1 MMHIQKQAVEPSSE
15 VLYEVF
21 KRGKYNLSPR
31 DFKRLERKNRA
42 SKTVKKI
49 ATFFGVSLAFA
60 YVNMMNISTSVSGAE
75 LQANVSSSEVQKSRS
90 NSNGVSH
97 ETQKIVPVYANIYK
111 NGKLNNSH
119 VWLGEIVFDGSKIDG
134 SQLHYP
140 RIKGAHMTSTPQ
152 IPESW
157 SKSDIINMN
166 LQFVSNPVSHEI
178 NNSEKAHV
186 REVSHETNNSEKA
199 HVREVS
205 HETNF
210 PDHESHITKAE
221 GEYLD
226 AHPSKKLECY
236 KYARARYEAL
246 VESGYMK
253 PINKDI
259 DENGDLK
266 KANDSEV
273 SHGTNNSKKA
283 NDPEVSHGTN
293 NPKKANDLKVSHG
306 TNLAAI
312 LLAIPFL
319 GVGIGMIAEGIK
331 HMK

>member
-1 MMHIQKQAVEPSSE
+1 MMHIQKQVVEPSSE

-21 KRGKYNLSPR
+21 KRGEYNLSPK

-42 SKTVKKI
+42 SKVIKKI
-49 ATFFGVSLAFA
+49 GTFFGVSLALA
-60 YVNMMNISTSVSGAE
+60 YVNLMNISSSVSGAE

-90 NSNGVSH
+90 NSNSVSH

-111 NGKLNNSH
+111 DGRLRNSH
-119 VWLGEIVFDGSKIDG
+119 VYLGKIVFDGSKIDG
-134 SQLHYP
+134 SQLYYP
-140 RIKGAHMTSTPQ
+140 QIKGAHMTSTPQ

-166 LQFVSNPVSHEI
+166 LQFVSDPVSRGT
-178 NNSEKAHV
+178 NDLKKAYG
-186 REVSHETNNSEKA
+186 REVSHETNLS
-199 HVREVS
+199 
-205 HETNF
+205 
-210 PDHESHITKAE
+210 DHESHITKAE

-236 KYARARYEAL
+236 KYSRARYEAL

-253 PINKDI
+253 PIDK
-259 DENGDLK
+259 NG
-266 KANDSEV
+266 NSNSEGV

-283 NDPEVSHGTN
+283 NDP
-293 NPKKANDLKVSHG
+293 KVSHG
-306 TNLAAI
+306 TNLATI
-312 LLAIPFL
+312 LLLIPFL
-319 GVGIGMIAEGIK
+319 GVGIGMIVGGIK

>member
-1 MMHIQKQAVEPSSE
+1 MFHIQKQAVQPSSE

-31 DFKRLERKNRA
+31 DLKRLECKNRA
-42 SKTVKKI
+42 SKAVKKI
-49 ATFFGVSLAFA
+49 ATFFGVSFA
-60 YVNMMNISTSVSGAE
+60 LTYVNMMNISTSVSGAE
-75 LQANVSSSEVQKSRS
+75 SQANVSSSEVQKSRS
-90 NSNGVSH
+90 NSNSVSH

-111 NGKLNNSH
+111 NGKLINSH
-119 VWLGEIVFDGSKIDG
+119 VYLGKIVFNGSKIDG
-134 SQLHYP
+134 SQLYYP

-166 LQFVSNPVSHEI
+166 LQFVSNPVSHG
-178 NNSEKAHV
+178 
-186 REVSHETNNSEKA
+186 TNNSEKA

-205 HETNF
+205 HGTNNSEKAHVREVSRGTNL
-210 PDHESHITKAE
+210 PNHESPITKAE

-246 VESGYMK
+246 VASGYMK

-259 DENGDLK
+259 DENGNPK
-266 KANDSEV
+266 V

-293 NPKKANDLKVSHG
+293 LGV
-306 TNLAAI
+306 I

-331 HMK
+331 HLK

>member
-1 MMHIQKQAVEPSSE
+1 MIHIQKQAVKPSSE

-21 KRGKYNLSPR
+21 KRGEYNLSPQ
-31 DFKRLERKNRA
+31 DLKRLELKNRA
-42 SKTVKKI
+42 SKAVKKI
-49 ATFFGVSLAFA
+49 AALFGVSFAFA

-90 NSNGVSH
+90 NSNSVSH

-111 NGKLNNSH
+111 NGKLINSH
-119 VWLGEIVFDGSKIDG
+119 VFLGKIVFDGFKIDG
-134 SQLHYP
+134 SQLYYP
-140 RIKGAHMTSTPQ
+140 QIKGAHMTSTPQ

-157 SKSDIINMN
+157 SKSDVINMN
-166 LQFVSNPVSHEI
+166 LQFVSNPVSHGT
-178 NNSEKAHV
+178 NNSKKACV
-186 REVSHETNNSEKA
+186 REVSHETNL
-199 HVREVS
+199 
-205 HETNF
+205 

-253 PINKDI
+253 PIDA
-259 DENGDLK
+259 DGNGDSK
-266 KANDSEV
+266 KANNPHV
-273 SHGTNNSKKA
+273 SHGTNNSKKV
-283 NDPEVSHGTN
+283 NDLDVSHGTN
-293 NPKKANDLKVSHG
+293 NLKKANDPDVSHG
-306 TNLAAI
+306 TNLSAI

-319 GVGIGMIAEGIK
+319 GVGIGMIVLGIK

>member
-1 MMHIQKQAVEPSSE
+1 MIHIQKQAVKPSSE

-21 KRGKYNLSPR
+21 KRGEYNLSPK
-31 DFKRLERKNRA
+31 DLKRLELKNRA
-42 SKTVKKI
+42 SKVVKKI
-49 ATFFGVSLAFA
+49 AALFGVSFAFA

-90 NSNGVSH
+90 NSNSVSH
-97 ETQKIVPVYANIYK
+97 EIQKIVPVYANIYK
-111 NGKLNNSH
+111 NGELINSH
-119 VWLGEIVFDGSKIDG
+119 VYLGKIAFDGPKIDG
-134 SQLHYP
+134 SQLYYP
-140 RIKGAHMTSTPQ
+140 QIKGAHMTSTPQ

-166 LQFVSNPVSHEI
+166 LQFVSNPVSHGT
-178 NNSEKAHV
+178 NSSKKAYV
-186 REVSHETNNSEKA
+186 REVSHGTNL
-199 HVREVS
+199 
-205 HETNF
+205 

-246 VESGYMK
+246 VESGYME

-259 DENGDLK
+259 DKSGNSK
-266 KANDSEV
+266 KANDSHVSHV
-273 SHGTNNSKKA
+273 SHGTNNSEKANDPDVSQGINNSKKA
-283 NDPEVSHGTN
+283 NDPH
-293 NPKKANDLKVSHG
+293 VSHG

-319 GVGIGMIAEGIK
+319 GVGIGMIVGGIK

>member
-1 MMHIQKQAVEPSSE
+1 MFHIQKQAIEPSSE

-42 SKTVKKI
+42 SKAVKKI
-49 ATFFGVSLAFA
+49 ATFFGVSFA
-60 YVNMMNISTSVSGAE
+60 LTYVNMMNISTSVSGAE

-90 NSNGVSH
+90 NSNSVSR
-97 ETQKIVPVYANIYK
+97 ETEKIVPVYANIYK
-111 NGKLNNSH
+111 NGKLINSH
-119 VWLGEIVFDGSKIDG
+119 VYLGKIVFDGSKIDG
-134 SQLHYP
+134 SHLYYP
-140 RIKGAHMTSTPQ
+140 QIKGAHMTSTPQ

-166 LQFVSNPVSHEI
+166 LQFVSNPVSHET
-178 NNSEKAHV
+178 NDLKKAHV
-186 REVSHETNNSEKA
+186 REVSHETNL
-199 HVREVS
+199 
-205 HETNF
+205 

-253 PINKDI
+253 PINKD
-259 DENGDLK
+259 DDGNAGPK
-266 KANDSEV
+266 KANDSGV
-273 SHGTNNSKKA
+273 SHGTNNSKKES
-283 NDPEVSHGTN
+283 DPKVSHGTN
-293 NPKKANDLKVSHG
+293 NSKKESGPKVSHG

-319 GVGIGMIAEGIK
+319 GVGIEMIAEGIK

>member
-1 MMHIQKQAVEPSSE
+1 MIHIQKQAVKPSSE

-21 KRGKYNLSPR
+21 KRGEYNLSPK

-42 SKTVKKI
+42 SKAIKKI
-49 ATFFGVSLAFA
+49 AALFGVSFAFT

-75 LQANVSSSEVQKSRS
+75 LRANVSSSEVRKSQS
-90 NSNGVSH
+90 NSNSVSH

-111 NGKLNNSH
+111 DGKLVNSH
-119 VWLGEIVFDGSKIDG
+119 VYLGKIVFDGPKIDG
-134 SQLHYP
+134 SQLYYP
-140 RIKGAHMTSTPQ
+140 RLKGAHMTSTPQ

-157 SKSDIINMN
+157 FKSDIINMN
-166 LQFVSNPVSHEI
+166 LQFASNPVSHGT
-178 NNSEKAHV
+178 NNLKKAYM
-186 REVSHETNNSEKA
+186 REVSHGTNL
-199 HVREVS
+199 
-205 HETNF
+205 

-253 PINKDI
+253 PINSKVSH
-259 DENGDLK
+259 ETNNSE
-266 KANDSEV
+266 KANDPEV
-273 SHGTNNSKKA
+273 SRGTNNSKKA
-283 NDPEVSHGTN
+283 NDP
-293 NPKKANDLKVSHG
+293 KVSHE
-306 TNLAAI
+306 TNLSSI

-319 GVGIGMIAEGIK
+319 GVGVGMIALGIK

>member
-1 MMHIQKQAVEPSSE
+1 MFHIQKQAVEPSSE

-42 SKTVKKI
+42 SKAIKKI
-49 ATFFGVSLAFA
+49 ATFFGVSFA
-60 YVNMMNISTSVSGAE
+60 LTYVNMMNISTSVSGAE

-90 NSNGVSH
+90 NSYSVSH

-111 NGKLNNSH
+111 NGKLINSH
-119 VWLGEIVFDGSKIDG
+119 VYLGKIVFDGSKIDG
-134 SQLHYP
+134 SQLYYP
-140 RIKGAHMTSTPQ
+140 QIKGAHMTSTPQ

-166 LQFVSNPVSHEI
+166 LQFVSNPVSHGT
-178 NNSEKAHV
+178 NNLKKAYT
-186 REVSHETNNSEKA
+186 RGVSHETNL
-199 HVREVS
+199 
-205 HETNF
+205 

-253 PINKDI
+253 PIDA
-259 DENGDLK
+259 DENGDSK
-266 KANDSEV
+266 KANDPEV

-283 NDPEVSHGTN
+283 NDPQVSHGTN
-293 NPKKANDLKVSHG
+293 NSKKGNDPKVSHG
-306 TNLAAI
+306 TNLATI

-319 GVGIGMIAEGIK
+319 GVGIGMIVGGIK

>member
-1 MMHIQKQAVEPSSE
+1 MIHIQKQAVKPSSE

-21 KRGKYNLSPR
+21 KRGEYNLSPK
-31 DFKRLERKNRA
+31 DLKRLERKNRA
-42 SKTVKKI
+42 SKTIKKI
-49 ATFFGVSLAFA
+49 VALFGVSFAFT
-60 YVNMMNISTSVSGAE
+60 YVNMMNISTPVSGAE
-75 LQANVSSSEVQKSRS
+75 LQANVSSSEVKKSQS
-90 NSNGVSH
+90 NSNSVSH

-111 NGKLNNSH
+111 DGKLVNSH
-119 VWLGEIVFDGSKIDG
+119 VYLGKIIFNGSKIDG
-134 SQLHYP
+134 GQLYYP
-140 RIKGAHMTSTPQ
+140 RLKGAHMTSTPQ

-166 LQFVSNPVSHEI
+166 LQFASNPVSHET
-178 NNSEKAHV
+178 NNLKKAYM
-186 REVSHETNNSEKA
+186 REVSHGTNL
-199 HVREVS
+199 
-205 HETNF
+205 
-210 PDHESHITKAE
+210 PDHESYITKAE

-253 PINKDI
+253 PINPKVSH
-259 DENGDLK
+259 ETNNSE
-266 KANDSEV
+266 KANDPKV
-273 SHGTNNSKKA
+273 SRGTNNSKKA

-293 NPKKANDLKVSHG
+293 NFKKANDPKVSHE
-306 TNLAAI
+306 TNLLSI

-319 GVGIGMIAEGIK
+319 GVGVGMIALGIK

>member
-1 MMHIQKQAVEPSSE
+1 MIHIQKQPVKPSSD

-21 KRGKYNLSPR
+21 KRGEYNLSSK
-31 DFKRLERKNRA
+31 DLKRLERKNRA
-42 SKTVKKI
+42 SKAIKKI
-49 ATFFGVSLAFA
+49 AALFGVSFAFT

-75 LQANVSSSEVQKSRS
+75 LQANVSSSEVQKSQS
-90 NSNGVSH
+90 NSNSVSH

-111 NGKLNNSH
+111 NGKLINSH
-119 VWLGEIVFDGSKIDG
+119 VYLGKIVFDGPKIDG
-134 SQLHYP
+134 SQLYYP
-140 RIKGAHMTSTPQ
+140 QIKGAHMTSTPQ

-166 LQFVSNPVSHEI
+166 LQFVSNPVSRGT
-178 NNSEKAHV
+178 NNLKKADV
-186 REVSHETNNSEKA
+186 REVSHGTNL
-199 HVREVS
+199 
-205 HETNF
+205 

-259 DENGDLK
+259 DENG
-266 KANDSEV
+266 
-273 SHGTNNSKKA
+273 NSKKA

-293 NPKKANDLKVSHG
+293 NSKKANDPKVSHGTNNPKKANNPKVSHG
-306 TNLAAI
+306 TNLATI

-331 HMK
+331 HVK

>member
-1 MMHIQKQAVEPSSE
+1 MFDIKKQAVEPSSE

-21 KRGKYNLSPR
+21 KRGEYNLSPK
-31 DFKRLERKNRA
+31 DFKRLERKNRV
-42 SKTVKKI
+42 SKGLKKI
-49 ATFFGVSLAFA
+49 AALFGVSFVLT

-90 NSNGVSH
+90 NSNSVSH
-97 ETQKIVPVYANIYK
+97 ETKKIVPVYANLYK
-111 NGKLNNSH
+111 NGKLINSH
-119 VWLGEIVFDGSKIDG
+119 VYLGKIVFDGFKIDG
-134 SQLHYP
+134 SQLYYP
-140 RIKGAHMTSTPQ
+140 RLKGAHMTSTPQ

-166 LQFVSNPVSHEI
+166 LQFVSNPVSHET
-178 NNSEKAHV
+178 NNFKKADV
-186 REVSHETNNSEKA
+186 REVSHGTNL
-199 HVREVS
+199 
-205 HETNF
+205 

-253 PINKDI
+253 PIDSKVSHETN
-259 DENGDLK
+259 NSK
-266 KANDSEV
+266 KGNDPEV
-273 SHGTNNSKKA
+273 SHETNNSKKA
-283 NDPEVSHGTN
+283 NDLEVSHETN
-293 NPKKANDLKVSHG
+293 NLKKGNGLKVSHG
-306 TNLAAI
+306 TNLAII
-312 LLAIPFL
+312 LSAIPFL
-319 GVGIGMIAEGIK
+319 GVGIGMIVLGIK

>member
-1 MMHIQKQAVEPSSE
+1 MIHIQKQAVKPSSE

-21 KRGKYNLSPR
+21 KRGEYNLSPK
-31 DFKRLERKNRA
+31 DLKRLELKNRA
-42 SKTVKKI
+42 SKAVKKI
-49 ATFFGVSLAFA
+49 AALFGVSFAFT

-75 LQANVSSSEVQKSRS
+75 LRANVSSSEVQKSRS
-90 NSNGVSH
+90 NSNSVSH
-97 ETQKIVPVYANIYK
+97 ETQKIVPVYANICK
-111 NGKLNNSH
+111 DGKLINSH
-119 VWLGEIVFDGSKIDG
+119 VYLGKIVFNGSKIDG
-134 SQLHYP
+134 SQLYYP
-140 RIKGAHMTSTPQ
+140 QIKGAHMTSTPQ

-166 LQFVSNPVSHEI
+166 LQFVSNPVSHET
-178 NNSEKAHV
+178 NNLKKAYM
-186 REVSHETNNSEKA
+186 REVSHGTNL
-199 HVREVS
+199 
-205 HETNF
+205 

-253 PINKDI
+253 PIDPEVSRGTN
-259 DENGDLK
+259 NSK
-266 KANDSEV
+266 KANDPDV

-283 NDPEVSHGTN
+283 NDP
-293 NPKKANDLKVSHG
+293 DVSHG
-306 TNLAAI
+306 TNLSVI

-319 GVGIGMIAEGIK
+319 GVGIGMIVLGIK

>member
-1 MMHIQKQAVEPSSE
+1 MMHIQKQVVKPSSE

-21 KRGKYNLSPR
+21 KRGEYNLSPK
-31 DFKRLERKNRA
+31 DFKRLERKNRV
-42 SKTVKKI
+42 SKAVKKI
-49 ATFFGVSLAFA
+49 AALFGVSFAFT
-60 YVNMMNISTSVSGAE
+60 YVNMMNFSTSVSGAE

-90 NSNGVSH
+90 NSNSVSR
-97 ETQKIVPVYANIYK
+97 EAQKIVPVYANIYK
-111 NGKLNNSH
+111 DGKLINSH
-119 VWLGEIVFDGSKIDG
+119 VYLGKIVFNGFKIDG
-134 SQLHYP
+134 SQLYYP
-140 RIKGAHMTSTPQ
+140 RLKGAHMTSTPQ

-166 LQFVSNPVSHEI
+166 LQFVSNPVSHGT
-178 NNSEKAHV
+178 NNSKKVHV
-186 REVSHETNNSEKA
+186 QEVSHGTNL
-199 HVREVS
+199 
-205 HETNF
+205 

-253 PINKDI
+253 PIDSDKNGSSEK
-259 DENGDLK
+259 ENDPK
-266 KANDSEV
+266 V
-273 SHGTNNSKKA
+273 SHETNNTEKENDPKVSHETNNSEKA
-283 NDPEVSHGTN
+283 NDP
-293 NPKKANDLKVSHG
+293 KVSHG
-306 TNLAAI
+306 TNLPAI

-319 GVGIGMIAEGIK
+319 GVGIGMIALGIK

>member
-1 MMHIQKQAVEPSSE
+1 MFHIQKQAVQPSSE

-31 DFKRLERKNRA
+31 DLKRLERKNRA
-42 SKTVKKI
+42 SKAVKKI
-49 ATFFGVSLAFA
+49 ATFFGVSFA
-60 YVNMMNISTSVSGAE
+60 LTYVNMMNISTSVSGAE

-90 NSNGVSH
+90 NSNSVSH

-111 NGKLNNSH
+111 NEKLINSH
-119 VWLGEIVFDGSKIDG
+119 VYLGKIAFNGPKIDG
-134 SQLHYP
+134 SQLYYP
-140 RIKGAHMTSTPQ
+140 QIKGAHMTSTPQ
-152 IPESW
+152 ISESW

-166 LQFVSNPVSHEI
+166 LQFVSNPVSHG
-178 NNSEKAHV
+178 
-186 REVSHETNNSEKA
+186 TNNSEKA

-205 HETNF
+205 HGTNL
-210 PDHESHITKAE
+210 PNHESLITKAE

-246 VESGYMK
+246 VASGYMK

-259 DENGDLK
+259 DENGD
-266 KANDSEV
+266 
-273 SHGTNNSKKA
+273 SKKA

-293 NPKKANDLKVSHG
+293 NSKKANDSKVSHVTNNSKKANGSKVSHG
-306 TNLAAI
+306 TNLAAV
-312 LLAIPFL
+312 LLVIPFL

-331 HMK
+331 HLK

>member
-1 MMHIQKQAVEPSSE
+1 MMHIQKQAVKPSSD

-21 KRGKYNLSPR
+21 KRGEYNLSPK
-31 DFKRLERKNRA
+31 DLKRLERKNRA
-42 SKTVKKI
+42 SKAIKKI
-49 ATFFGVSLAFA
+49 AALFGVSFAFT

-75 LQANVSSSEVQKSRS
+75 LQANISSSEVQKSRS
-90 NSNGVSH
+90 NSNSVSH

-111 NGKLNNSH
+111 NGKLINSH
-119 VWLGEIVFDGSKIDG
+119 VYLGKIAFNGPKIDG
-134 SQLHYP
+134 SRLYYPQL
-140 RIKGAHMTSTPQ
+140 KGAHMTSTPQ

-166 LQFVSNPVSHEI
+166 LQFVSNPVSRGT
-178 NNSEKAHV
+178 NNSKKVHV
-186 REVSHETNNSEKA
+186 PEVSHGTNL
-199 HVREVS
+199 
-205 HETNF
+205 
-210 PDHESHITKAE
+210 PDHESHITPAE

-259 DENGDLK
+259 DENGDSK

-283 NDPEVSHGTN
+283 NDPNVSHGTN
-293 NPKKANDLKVSHG
+293 NFKKANNPKVSHG
-306 TNLAAI
+306 TNLVAI
-312 LLAIPFL
+312 LLAISFL